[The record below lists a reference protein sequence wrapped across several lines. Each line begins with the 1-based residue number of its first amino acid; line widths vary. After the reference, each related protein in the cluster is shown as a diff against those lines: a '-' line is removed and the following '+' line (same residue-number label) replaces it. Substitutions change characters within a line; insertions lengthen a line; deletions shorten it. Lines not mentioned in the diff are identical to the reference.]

1 VHISSVSLVDT
12 ELFDEIVNVKT
23 FASVEKVQQWNDSK
37 ISTDLRWV
45 ELLTHFDVNQI
56 SCTNVLLLVEYCW
69 CLPGTNAATER
80 VFSLMNNIW
89 TSDKTQLNVD
99 TLKAMLITKVNFS
112 LSCSDFY
119 DMLLQQP
126 RLLKAIHSSEKYN

>member
-1 VHISSVSLVDT
+1 
-12 ELFDEIVNVKT
+12 VNVKT
-23 FASVEKVQQWNDSK
+23 FASVEKVQQWIEIKN
-37 ISTDLRWV
+37 STDLRWV
-45 ELLTHFDVNQI
+45 ELLTHFDVNEI
-56 SCTNVLLLVEYCW
+56 SCTNVLLLVEYCLG
-69 CLPGTNAATER
+69 LPRTNAATER

-99 TLKAMLITKVNFS
+99 TSEAMFITKVNFS